1 MTSKEPFALAGLW
14 DTWKK
19 PDGNL
24 LTSFPI
30 TVGEP
35 NDFVR
40 PIHDRMPVILRRE
53 DEEKWLDCA
62 TTPFD
67 KAESALQQFP
77 SELMDAHITSTRVNN
92 TRYNLPDCGALADV

>member
-1 MTSKEPFALAGLW
+1 MEN
-14 DTWKK
+14 

-24 LTSFPI
+24 LTSFTI
-30 TVGEP
+30 IVGEP

-53 DEEKWLDCA
+53 NEENWLDCS

-67 KAESALQQFP
+67 KAESTLQQFP
-77 SELMDAHITSTRVNN
+77 SDLYGRAHHIDA
-92 TRYNLPDCGALADV
+92 GQ